1 MLSPYSYL
9 QHETGWL
16 FALGQR
22 LRVEYDA
29 IVGPMP
35 PRLIALLEQ
44 LRSVSEEI
52 VVHGREE
59 EGKALFGRAA
69 KHPQAA
75 VIHSA
80 TSLYQG

>member
-9 QHETGWL
+9 QHEIDWL
-16 FALGQR
+16 LAIGQR

-29 IVGPMP
+29 VAEPMP
-35 PRLIALLEQ
+35 PRLIALREQ

-52 VVHGREE
+52 AVHGRE

-69 KHPQAA
+69 RHQPA
-75 VIHSA
+75 VIKST